1 MRISSSSTRHII
13 GEKIQING
21 PGCSSIFEFTDGD
34 CVLLP
39 YSKDLSSSIQFDEF
53 IHTEPQ
59 LFPLRFNSNDAS
71 KRTTVLKRQPITS
84 VNLGDTFF
92 LGYS

>member
-1 MRISSSSTRHII
+1 
-13 GEKIQING
+13 
-21 PGCSSIFEFTDGD
+21 
-34 CVLLP
+34 
-39 YSKDLSSSIQFDEF
+39 
-53 IHTEPQ
+53 
-59 LFPLRFNSNDAS
+59 LRFNSNDAS